1 MKHFYLIENSRRGK
15 LPGVRKLIEDYVK
28 SHGAGIICAADG
40 ETEHVPDETDC
51 LIVMGGD
58 GTIMRAAGLTA
69 GTDIPII
76 GINVG
81 NLGYLT
87 TVSKEDEIIPMLD
100 KLLDDEYKIEKHCM
114 LSGTWTDE
122 EGEHTAISFNDIN
135 ISRRASTAVGMRIY
149 VNGELLNE
157 YLADGIIVSTPTGST
172 AYNLAAG
179 GPIVETSA
187 DVMILTPIC
196 PHAFMAR
203 SVVLGMDNAI
213 KVQIDGEAGTV
224 AETVTMTEAGTEEDS
239 LAEAAFDGV
248 IKGHLKSGSTIYI
261 TRAKSTIPMI
271 RLEGDSYFKTLRNKM
286 NQIHG

>member
-28 SHGAGIICAADG
+28 SHGADIICAADG

-100 KLLDDEYKIEKHCM
+100 KLLGDEYKIEKHCM

-149 VNGELLNE
+149 VNDELLNE

-179 GPIVETSA
+179 GPIVETAA

-213 KVQIDGEAGTV
+213 KVQIDGEA
-224 AETVTMTEAGTEEDS
+224 EED
-239 LAEAAFDGV
+239 LIAEAAFDGV

-261 TRAKSTIPMI
+261 TRAKHTIPMI

>member
-15 LPGVRKLIEDYVK
+15 LPGVRRLMEDYVK
-28 SHGAGIICAADG
+28 QHGADIICATDG
-40 ETEHVPDETDC
+40 ETDEIPGSTDC

-58 GTIMRAAGLTA
+58 GTIMRAANITA
-69 GTDIPII
+69 GTSIPLI

-87 TVSKEDEIIPMLD
+87 SVSSEDEIIPMLD
-100 KLLDDEYKIEKHCM
+100 QLLNDEYKIENHCM
-114 LSGTWTDE
+114 LKGTWTDDQ
-122 EGEHTAISFNDIN
+122 GDHTAVSFNDIN
-135 ISRRASTAVGMRIY
+135 ISRSASRAVGMRIS

-179 GPIVETSA
+179 GPIVDTAA

-203 SVVLGMDNAI
+203 SVVLGMDNAVE
-213 KVQIDGEAGTV
+213 VQITGDSD
-224 AETVTMTEAGTEEDS
+224 EELPADV
-239 LAEAAFDGV
+239 AFDGE
-248 IKGHLKSGSTIYI
+248 IRGHLPAGTSVRI
-261 TRAKSTIPMI
+261 TRANTVIPMI
-271 RLEGDSYFKTLRNKM
+271 RLCGDTYFKTLRNKM

>member
-15 LPGVRKLIEDYVK
+15 LPGVRKLIEDYIK

-40 ETEHVPDETDC
+40 ETERVPDETDC

-100 KLLDDEYKIEKHCM
+100 KLLGDEYKIEKHCM

-213 KVQIDGEAGTV
+213 KVQIDGEA
-224 AETVTMTEAGTEEDS
+224 EED
-239 LAEAAFDGV
+239 LIAEAAFDGV